1 MSIFR
6 ADNATYDNEG
16 RWLRHTT
23 TSEIGRGNIFVIG
36 DDDIDGSIAMRL
48 VDGVVRFQI
57 RENGVFKDTRLLP
70 MVGENLVYKNDLGHV
85 LTNSLDPVYLSN
97 LS

>member
-1 MSIFR
+1 MSIFKPDQ
-6 ADNATYDNEG
+6 ASFDLSG

-23 TSEIGRGNIFVIG
+23 TSELGRGDLFIDG
-36 DDDIDGSIAMRL
+36 DIDTDGSVAIRS
-48 VDGVVRFQI
+48 VYGVVRLQI
-57 RENGVFKDTRLLP
+57 RENGVFKNIRLFS
-70 MVGENLVYKNDLGHV
+70 MVGENLIYNNDLGHV